1 MKAVYFC
8 TSANPRPP
16 LAVTSNF
23 RRLPTSDAMILIK
36 RAQNILLMP
45 AREWP
50 TIASEATTGQW
61 LFLNY
66 AVPLAL
72 IGPLANWIGMTLIG
86 IDLPFIGV
94 VHVTWRQALTSA
106 LTTFALILIGVSLI
120 ALIVNLLAPRFGARK
135 NGRQALKIA
144 IYSYTPAGLMGIVGI
159 LPMFSLITLA
169 GGLYGFYLLYLGLPV
184 LMRCPQDR
192 AMAYTAATLTGIL
205 LISLVLTTLSCI
217 LRLLLSLQ

>member
-1 MKAVYFC
+1 
-8 TSANPRPP
+8 
-16 LAVTSNF
+16 
-23 RRLPTSDAMILIK
+23 MILIK
-36 RAQNILLMP
+36 RAQNLLLMP

-50 TIASEATTGQW
+50 AIACETTTGQR

-86 IDLPFIGV
+86 IDLPFIGIV
-94 VHVTWRQALTSA
+94 RVSYQQALASA
-106 LTTFALILIGVSLI
+106 LINFALILISVSLF
-120 ALIVNLLAPRFGARK
+120 ALIVNLLAPRFGAQK

-159 LPMFSLITLA
+159 LPMFSLIVIA

-205 LISLVLTTLSCI
+205 LISLVLATLSCI
-217 LRLLLSLQ
+217 LRILSSLQ